1 MASAP
6 PSGSTRAVIAPSGD
20 SALRIAATVDD
31 PESGWRLV
39 HHLARRL
46 DEARL
51 PGVIGTI
58 PTYDAVLVELDPLEA
73 TGAALIPALSWII
86 GGLDLDEPVSA
97 HPRVFDVPVLY
108 DDDGSLDLAA
118 VARQQGITPD
128 EVVALHSGGRYV
140 IRCLG
145 SPGGSPMLDG
155 PPFPHPVPRLASP
168 RAHVPQGVVSVA
180 GRQATITPAAAPGG
194 WHLIGRTPLQI
205 LDLTAEPLVP
215 YTPGDVI
222 EFRPIDRVE
231 YDALRGTR
239 MAAR

>member
-1 MASAP
+1 MASAS

-31 PESGWRLV
+31 REAGWRLV

-46 DEARL
+46 DDARL
-51 PGVIGTI
+51 PGVICTI
-58 PTYDAVLVELDPLEA
+58 PTYDAVLVELDPVEA
-73 TGAALIPALSWII
+73 AGAALIPALTR
-86 GGLDLDEPVSA
+86 LVDEVDLDEPVSR

-108 DDDGSLDLAA
+108 DDDGSLDLAE
-118 VARQQGITPD
+118 VARHQGIAPA
-128 EVVALHSGGRYV
+128 EVVALHCGPRYV

-145 SPGGSPMLDG
+145 APGGSPMLDG
-155 PPFPHPVPRLASP
+155 PPFPRPVPRLASP

-194 WHLIGRTPLQI
+194 WCLIGRTPLQI

-215 YTPGDVI
+215 YGPGDVI
-222 EFRPIDRVE
+222 EFRPIDRSE
-231 YDALRGTR
+231 YEALRGMR